1 MVHHP
6 TAGPPE
12 RCCPL
17 AFLPPYLNI
26 VQFCHYFRIIP
37 FHCHGS
43 ERDIFAHLSFAAVEE
58 ISAQDTGGQPLK
70 EIRLHGRGGQG
81 SVTAA
86 EIIAVA
92 AFEDKRF
99 SQAFPAFGVERR
111 GAPVMAFAR
120 IADKPI
126 RIRSQIY
133 EPDYV
138 IVQDVT
144 LLDVVDVAG
153 GLKPTGKIIINTDRP
168 KETLKLKTDAEII
181 TIDATKIAM
190 EILGRPIVNTTMLGA
205 FSGASKEVGLESLNK
220 AISERF
226 KGELGKKNLLA
237 IKTAY
242 ERVS

>member
-1 MVHHP
+1 M
-6 TAGPPE
+6 
-12 RCCPL
+12 
-17 AFLPPYLNI
+17 
-26 VQFCHYFRIIP
+26 
-37 FHCHGS
+37 
-43 ERDIFAHLSFAAVEE
+43 
-58 ISAQDTGGQPLK
+58 
-70 EIRLHGRGGQG
+70 
-81 SVTAA
+81 
-86 EIIAVA
+86 IAVA

-144 LLDVVDVAG
+144 LLDVVDVAA
-153 GLKPTGKIIINTDRP
+153 GLKPTGKIIVNTDRP
-168 KETLKLKTDAEII
+168 GEALKLKTDAQVI

-190 EILGRPIVNTTMLGA
+190 DILKRPIVNTTMLGA
-205 FSGASKEVGLESLNK
+205 FCGASKEVGLESMNK

-237 IKTAY
+237 IKAAF

>member
-1 MVHHP
+1 
-6 TAGPPE
+6 
-12 RCCPL
+12 
-17 AFLPPYLNI
+17 
-26 VQFCHYFRIIP
+26 
-37 FHCHGS
+37 
-43 ERDIFAHLSFAAVEE
+43 VEE
-58 ISAQDTGGQPLK
+58 GGQAPLK

-81 SVTAA
+81 AVTAA
-86 EIIAVA
+86 ELIAVA

-138 IVQDVT
+138 LVQDVT
-144 LLDVVDVAG
+144 LLDVVNVAG
-153 GLKPTGKIIINTDRP
+153 GLKPTGKIIVNTDRP
-168 KETLKLKTDAEII
+168 RDTLKLATDAKVI
-181 TIDATKIAM
+181 TLDATKIAM
-190 EILGRPIVNTTMLGA
+190 ETLGRPIVNTTMLGA
-205 FSGASKEVGLESLNK
+205 FCGATGEISLESINK

-226 KGELGKKNLLA
+226 KGELGRKNLLA
-237 IKTAY
+237 IKTAF

>member
-1 MVHHP
+1 M
-6 TAGPPE
+6 
-12 RCCPL
+12 
-17 AFLPPYLNI
+17 
-26 VQFCHYFRIIP
+26 
-37 FHCHGS
+37 
-43 ERDIFAHLSFAAVEE
+43 
-58 ISAQDTGGQPLK
+58 K

-86 EIIAVA
+86 ELIAVA

-120 IADKPI
+120 IADRPI

-138 IVQDVT
+138 VVQDVT
-144 LLDVVDVAG
+144 LLEVVDVAS
-153 GLKPTGKIIINTDRP
+153 GLKADGKIIINTDRP
-168 KETLKLKTDAEII
+168 KDKLKLKTEAEVV

-190 EILGRPIVNTTMLGA
+190 EVLGRPIVNTTMLGA
-205 FSGASKEVGLESLNK
+205 FCGATKEVSLESLNK

-226 KGELGKKNLLA
+226 KGDLGKKNLAA

-242 ERVS
+242 EKVS

>member
-1 MVHHP
+1 
-6 TAGPPE
+6 
-12 RCCPL
+12 L
-17 AFLPPYLNI
+17 
-26 VQFCHYFRIIP
+26 
-37 FHCHGS
+37 
-43 ERDIFAHLSFAAVEE
+43 
-58 ISAQDTGGQPLK
+58 
-70 EIRLHGRGGQG
+70 
-81 SVTAA
+81 
-86 EIIAVA
+86 IAVA

-120 IADKPI
+120 IADRPI

-144 LLDVVDVAG
+144 LLEVVDVAS
-153 GLKPTGKIIINTDRP
+153 GLKADGKIIINTDRP
-168 KETLKLKTDAEII
+168 KEKLNLDTKADVI

-190 EILGRPIVNTTMLGA
+190 EVLGRPIVNTTMLGA
-205 FSGASKEVGLESLNK
+205 FCGATKEVGLESLNK

-226 KGELGKKNLLA
+226 KGELGRKNLAA